1 MPTFSWSYHDWPGL
15 SLLESSTVPCSRVS
29 YSQER
34 HLFHIVVRDGIT
46 FLCMADEVRAC
57 TPALRDTGKCM
68 TVLYSSGNRDAFEIS
83 RQSSHVAVLQDFGRR
98 IPFAFL
104 EDVRERCH
112 SALSACMSPVICQT
126 PLMPSVLSRHTT
138 HITNTQIRASVH
150 HQRPSRSRYLT
161 RFGEEAHTAPAY
173 EHNAEF
179 SRVLE
184 DRMAFYSTDQRAD
197 TINRV
202 RGEISEVK
210 TVMIENI
217 DKVGL
222 PILLSRSSTICS
234 MIGPLW
240 GLLQGPQK
248 RVLAIKLLF

>member
-1 MPTFSWSYHDWPGL
+1 MLAECSEVSGNANLVAHRI
-15 SLLESSTVPCSRVS
+15 LEKLPQNDSRVS

-46 FLCMADEVRAC
+46 FLCMADE
-57 TPALRDTGKCM
+57 
-68 TVLYSSGNRDAFEIS
+68 
-83 RQSSHVAVLQDFGRR
+83 DFGRR

-104 EDVRERCH
+104 EDVRER
-112 SALSACMSPVICQT
+112 
-126 PLMPSVLSRHTT
+126 
-138 HITNTQIRASVH
+138 
-150 HQRPSRSRYLT
+150 YLN
-161 RFGEEAHTAPAY
+161 RFGEEVHTAPAY

-217 DKVGL
+217 DKVLDRGERIEL
-222 PILLSRSSTICS
+222 LVDKTDHLQNESFAFKREARRLKTRLWWKNIRLLAFVALLILVIAYIIVCFACS
-234 MIGPLW
+234 PT
-240 GLLQGPQK
+240 
-248 RVLAIKLLF
+248 FHC